1 MRTES
6 SASESTQ
13 FDLNLPASGRS
24 HESEARFRVAR
35 AEGSYFGPIRFR
47 RQSQPYM
54 TISVAESRPG
64 RGVVV
69 AQVDLRFVS
78 EVISQTRVGSAGY
91 AYAINSAGR
100 LIAHRDINLVLKRT
114 SLAGLPQVRTALD
127 DGAPVAGSVTTGRDP
142 DGTEVLSAYQTI
154 DRTGWRVFV
163 EEPLSEAFA
172 PLNSTIQRTAL
183 LLALF
188 LALAVGTSV
197 VLARRMARPIEAMQ
211 AAAARIGAGALDQR
225 IDIRS
230 NDELGALAG
239 EFNRMVERLEES
251 YAGLEQ
257 KVEERT
263 RELETALG
271 ELDEKSRELETAS
284 KHKSEFLANMSHELR
299 TPLNAIIG
307 FSQVLRERMVG
318 EVNEKQQEYLEDILA
333 SGNHLLALIDDILDL
348 SKVEAG
354 QIELEV
360 AAFSLDE
367 ALERGV
373 VMVRERALQ
382 DGVQITLSRGSGR
395 RRRRRRRAADPTGD
409 LQPALER
416 RQVHAR
422 GRRRRRQGD
431 AGQRRGRGLGG
442 RHRPRHRPRG
452 SRKDLRG
459 VPAERFGVEQG
470 EGTGLGLALSKR
482 LVELHGGRIWVDC
495 ETHQGEHVRVHAAR
509 GARVAVAGEQI
520 LVVEDN
526 AKNMKLFRDVLQAT
540 GYRTLEATT
549 GSRAIELA
557 GTHAPDL
564 VLMDIQLPD
573 IDGVEALSRLRADVR
588 TASIPVLALT
598 AQAMRGDRERFL
610 DAGFDDYV
618 SKPVNVVE
626 LVATVG
632 RHCVGNEVDDEP
644 RRENPRR
651 RRRPGEP
658 ALARGR
664 PRAPRLRR
672 CLGRRRSRRP
682 GARSNPQTLISFSS
696 TS

>member
-1 MRTES
+1 MVAALLTSSLTELYFSYEDNKDALRRIQREKASTTKASIDQYLNEILDQITVVS
-6 SASESTQ
+6 SPPSGSGNAATNERYLDYLRLQERVPEVSEVSYLDADGIERQ
-13 FDLNLPASGRS
+13 RVSQSDLNLPASGRS

-263 RELETALG
+263 RELERALG

-318 EVNEKQQEYLEDILA
+318 DVNEKQQEYLEDILA

-373 VMVRERALQ
+373 VMVRERALL
-382 DGVQITLSRGSGR
+382 DGVQITLS
-395 RRRRRRRAADPTGD
+395 ADPGADVVEGD
-409 LQPALER
+409 ER
-416 RQVHAR
+416 QIRQVIFNLLSNAVKFTP
-422 GRRRRRQGD
+422 
-431 AGQRRGRGLGG
+431 AGGAVAVRATQVNGEVVVSVADTGPGIAPEDR
-442 RHRPRHRPRG
+442 
-452 SRKDLRG
+452 
-459 VPAERFGVEQG
+459 ERIFEEFQQTDSGIEQG

-482 LVELHGGRIWVDC
+482 LVELHGGRIWVDS
-495 ETHQGEHVRVHAAR
+495 ETDKGSTFVFTLPVAR
-509 GARVAVAGEQI
+509 G
-520 LVVEDN
+520 
-526 AKNMKLFRDVLQAT
+526 
-540 GYRTLEATT
+540 
-549 GSRAIELA
+549 
-557 GTHAPDL
+557 
-564 VLMDIQLPD
+564 
-573 IDGVEALSRLRADVR
+573 
-588 TASIPVLALT
+588 
-598 AQAMRGDRERFL
+598 
-610 DAGFDDYV
+610 
-618 SKPVNVVE
+618 
-626 LVATVG
+626 
-632 RHCVGNEVDDEP
+632 
-644 RRENPRR
+644 
-651 RRRPGEP
+651 
-658 ALARGR
+658 
-664 PRAPRLRR
+664 
-672 CLGRRRSRRP
+672 
-682 GARSNPQTLISFSS
+682 
-696 TS
+696 

>member
-1 MRTES
+1 MVAALLTSSLTELYFSYEDNKDALRRIQREKASTTKASIDQYLNEILDQITVVS
-6 SASESTQ
+6 SPPSGSGNAATNERYLDYLRLQERVPEVSEVSYLDADGIERQ
-13 FDLNLPASGRS
+13 RVSQSDLNLPASGRS

-263 RELETALG
+263 RELERH
-271 ELDEKSRELETAS
+271 SAS
-284 KHKSEFLANMSHELR
+284 S
-299 TPLNAIIG
+299 T
-307 FSQVLRERMVG
+307 
-318 EVNEKQQEYLEDILA
+318 
-333 SGNHLLALIDDILDL
+333 
-348 SKVEAG
+348 
-354 QIELEV
+354 
-360 AAFSLDE
+360 
-367 ALERGV
+367 
-373 VMVRERALQ
+373 
-382 DGVQITLSRGSGR
+382 
-395 RRRRRRRAADPTGD
+395 RRAA
-409 LQPALER
+409 
-416 RQVHAR
+416 
-422 GRRRRRQGD
+422 
-431 AGQRRGRGLGG
+431 
-442 RHRPRHRPRG
+442 
-452 SRKDLRG
+452 S
-459 VPAERFGVEQG
+459 
-470 EGTGLGLALSKR
+470 S
-482 LVELHGGRIWVDC
+482 
-495 ETHQGEHVRVHAAR
+495 
-509 GARVAVAGEQI
+509 
-520 LVVEDN
+520 
-526 AKNMKLFRDVLQAT
+526 
-540 GYRTLEATT
+540 
-549 GSRAIELA
+549 
-557 GTHAPDL
+557 
-564 VLMDIQLPD
+564 
-573 IDGVEALSRLRADVR
+573 
-588 TASIPVLALT
+588 
-598 AQAMRGDRERFL
+598 
-610 DAGFDDYV
+610 
-618 SKPVNVVE
+618 
-626 LVATVG
+626 
-632 RHCVGNEVDDEP
+632 
-644 RRENPRR
+644 
-651 RRRPGEP
+651 
-658 ALARGR
+658 R
-664 PRAPRLRR
+664 PRASTSRSSWRTCRMSCERPSTRSSASHR
-672 CLGRRRSRRP
+672 CSGRGWS
-682 GARSNPQTLISFSS
+682 ARSTRSSRS
-696 TS
+696 TSRTSSPRATICSR